1 MCVHG
6 RCFDDAFVA
15 KMNAAGTA
23 LVYSTYLGGSGDDVG
38 RSVAVDSSGNA
49 YVTGGTA
56 STNFPGASSSPIQS
70 TFGGSADAFVAKIAP
85 NRPFPSFPPQLTIQR
100 CPPPTFILHA
110 IFPLATSSIWGH
122 PLTEP

>member
-38 RSVAVDSSGNA
+38 RSVAVDSSGSA
-49 YVTGGTA
+49 YVTGATA

-70 TFGGSADAFVAKIAP
+70 TFGGSADAFVAKIAS
-85 NRPFPSFPPQLTIQR
+85 NVPFSSFTAKLDILRGPPPSFDLN
-100 CPPPTFILHA
+100 A
-110 IFPLATSSIWGH
+110 IFALGA
-122 PLTEP
+122 

>member
-70 TFGGSADAFVAKIAP
+70 TFGGSPDAFVRKSP
-85 NRPFPSFPPQLTIQR
+85 PTCLSPRSPPTWTSSRPPPQ
-100 CPPPTFILHA
+100 PPT
-110 IFPLATSSIWGH
+110 PTRPSPS
-122 PLTEP
+122 P